1 MYRTSVSKYKT
12 NFLLKRLKNKKYQQK
27 KKRKHESD
35 FQFDADEHIMDQH
48 WQAKANRALLLL

>member
-1 MYRTSVSKYKT
+1 MYRTSVSKCKT

-35 FQFDADEHIMDQH
+35 FQFDASKHIMDQH
-48 WQAKANRALLLL
+48 